1 MLWRRNAYS
10 RRLMQHTLYLG
21 LGSNLGDKQQ
31 NIAMAVE
38 KIEELIGHVECQSAL
53 HITEPWGFQ
62 SDNMFVNAAVKCVT
76 ILSPHEVLEK
86 TKDIERQMGRTTK
99 SVDGTY
105 KDRIIDIDI
114 LLYDDMEINDPDL
127 VIPHPLM
134 HQRDFVMKPLNE
146 IIDK

>member
-1 MLWRRNAYS
+1 
-10 RRLMQHTLYLG
+10 MQHTLYLG

-114 LLYDDMEINDPDL
+114 LLYDDMEINDHDL